1 MDGLLKGICEVG
13 VFLVVAQTVVCFRP
27 RATYEKYL
35 KFLVGI
41 MVLLLIQTFVLQL
54 FGKEQRSSVEERL
67 EEFYREIEAGRK
79 EALLFE
85 EKGKG
90 EDAVWSGEVLEDRE
104 SQWVDEVSP
113 IRIERIDVGED
124 SDGGASEEMVSEG

>member
-27 RATYEKYL
+27 RASYEKYL

-54 FGKEQRSSVEERL
+54 LGKEQRSSVEERL

-79 EALLFE
+79 EALLFQ
-85 EKGKG
+85 EKGE
-90 EDAVWSGEVLEDRE
+90 EDAVWSGDIREDRE
-104 SQWVDEVSP
+104 SRWMDEVSP